1 MHSRVRAIDR
11 GQVGA
16 NQDCREWHDR
26 GAIGGRDR
34 RQPAREGQGR
44 GSLRIASLVLNSTTE
59 DHAMPAEP
67 FDAIVVGAG
76 QAGPALAARCSKE
89 GLRTAV
95 IERHHFGGTCVNV
108 GCVPTKTLVASARA
122 IRQAGRGAEYGFDT
136 GPLRVDMARVKAR
149 KDGIVM
155 HSRQAVEGW
164 LRGLPNTEVIAGEAR
179 LIAPRTLEVGGRH
192 LTAPR
197 IFLNLGGRSVRPA
210 LAGIDSVPTLDN
222 VSIMELAAVP
232 EHLVIV
238 GGSYIG
244 LEFAQMM
251 RRFGAQVTV
260 VERSAR
266 LLPREDEDVSDGI
279 RQILEAEGVRFQLGA
294 ECLSLK
300 PHGSGIAVG
309 AACAAGAPTLI
320 ASHVLLAV
328 GRQPNTDGIGLDRAG
343 VRTDARGYIEVDDQC
358 RTSAEGVWAVGD
370 CNGRGAFTH
379 TAWNDHEI
387 VVANLF
393 DNDPRRIADRI
404 PCYALFIDPALGRI
418 GMNEDQARAAMAQGR
433 GILRAK
439 MPMQRVGRAREAGE
453 TQGFMK
459 VLVDAQSQR
468 LLGASILGLNGDE
481 VIHSLL
487 DVMAADRPY
496 TVIAR
501 AMHIH
506 PTVSELVPTLL
517 QQLKPLT

>member
-1 MHSRVRAIDR
+1 
-11 GQVGA
+11 
-16 NQDCREWHDR
+16 
-26 GAIGGRDR
+26 
-34 RQPAREGQGR
+34 
-44 GSLRIASLVLNSTTE
+44 
-59 DHAMPAEP
+59 MPAES

-108 GCVPTKTLVASARA
+108 GCVPSKTLIASARA
-122 IRQAGRGAEYGFDT
+122 IRQAGRGAEFGFDT
-136 GPLRVDMARVKAR
+136 GALRVDMARVKAR
-149 KDGIVM
+149 KDAIVLQ
-155 HSRQAVEGW
+155 SRRAVEAW
-164 LRGLPNTEVIAGEAR
+164 LRGLAHTEVIAGEAAFV
-179 LIAPRTLEVGGRH
+179 APRTIAVNGRQ

-197 IFLNLGGRSVRPA
+197 IFLNLGGRAVRPD
-210 LAGIDSVPTLDN
+210 LTGIDGVPTLDN
-222 VSIMELAAVP
+222 VSIMELQAVP

-251 RRFGAQVTV
+251 RRFGAAVTV
-260 VERSAR
+260 VERSPR
-266 LLPREDEDVSDGI
+266 LLPREDEDVADGV
-279 RQILEAEGVRFQLGA
+279 REILQAEGVRFELGA
-294 ECLSLK
+294 ECLSLAAEA
-300 PHGSGIAVG
+300 GGIAVG
-309 AACAAGAPTLI
+309 AACDSGTPRI
-320 ASHVLLAV
+320 VGSHVLLAV
-328 GRQPNTDGIGLDRAG
+328 GRRPNTDGIGLEQAG
-343 VRTDARGYIEVDDQC
+343 VRTDARGFIEVDDRC

-393 DNDPRRIADRI
+393 DNDERRVSDRI
-404 PCYALFIDPALGRI
+404 PCYALFIDPALGRV
-418 GMNEDQARAAMAQGR
+418 GMNEAEARTAMTQGR
-433 GILRAK
+433 RILVGK

-459 VLVDAQSQR
+459 VRLDADSQR
-468 LLGASILGLNGDE
+468 LLGAAILGLNGDE
-481 VIHSLL
+481 VVHSLL

-496 TVIAR
+496 TVVAR

-506 PTVSELVPTLL
+506 PTVSELLPTLL
-517 QQLKPLT
+517 QQLKPLA